1 MTAGRVAKTTRAPVL
16 SDDITTVDWNRL
28 AAVFERAPL
37 GKRDPETLRETF
49 RNSGVRCFALDDG
62 LLVGAGRAITDWVN
76 YALILDVVVL
86 PEYQG
91 KGIGK
96 RIMKY
101 LAERSKAK
109 NVLLHSVPGKEQFYK
124 ALGYRRMKTAMGLF
138 ADPET
143 KQQQGYIE

>member
-1 MTAGRVAKTTRAPVL
+1 MTAGRVSKTTRAPVL

-28 AAVFERAPL
+28 AAAFERAPL

-76 YALILDVVVL
+76 YAVILDVVLL

-138 ADPET
+138 ADPGA
-143 KQQQGYIE
+143 KRQQGYIE

>member
-1 MTAGRVAKTTRAPVL
+1 ML
-16 SDDITTVDWNRL
+16 
-28 AAVFERAPL
+28 
-37 GKRDPETLRETF
+37 
-49 RNSGVRCFALDDG
+49 ALDDG

-76 YALILDVVVL
+76 YALMLDIVVL

-101 LAERSKAK
+101 LAERSKPGMSCYNPFPERNNFTKRWISK
-109 NVLLHSVPGKEQFYK
+109 NEDGD
-124 ALGYRRMKTAMGLF
+124 GLF

-143 KQQQGYIE
+143 KRQQGYIE

>member
-1 MTAGRVAKTTRAPVL
+1 MAIIL

-37 GKRDPETLRETF
+37 GKRDPETLREIF
-49 RNSGVRCFALDDG
+49 QNSGVKCFALDDG

-76 YALILDVVVL
+76 YAVIFDVVLL
-86 PEYQG
+86 PEYQS

-96 RIMKY
+96 RMMMY
-101 LAERSKAK
+101 LAEHSKAK
-109 NVLLHSVPGKEQFYK
+109 NVLLHSVPGKERFYE

-143 KQQQGYIE
+143 KRQQGYID